1 LKGDIMPKRV
11 YHLTIEYDTETDEI
25 EYIVEGL
32 EETETDIQLTQIAK
46 LDLEKYFDKKD
57 IIKILD
63 NYEVG
68 KA

>member
-1 LKGDIMPKRV
+1 MPKRV

>member
-1 LKGDIMPKRV
+1 MAKRV

-32 EETETDIQLTQIAK
+32 EETEADIQLTQIAK